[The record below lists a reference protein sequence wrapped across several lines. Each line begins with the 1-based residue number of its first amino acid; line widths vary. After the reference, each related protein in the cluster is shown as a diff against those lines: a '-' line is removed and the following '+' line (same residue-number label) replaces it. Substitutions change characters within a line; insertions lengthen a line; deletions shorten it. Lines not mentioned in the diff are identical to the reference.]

1 MAKKKGGDATS
12 KKTEQ
17 KKKQSI
23 IEDKTFGLK
32 NKNKSKKVQQKIHSI
47 EVSFTKTNITI
58 EKRGKET
65 GLERENR
72 SYCLSFSFGALSL
85 YLYLL
90 LFHRQKNVMNS
101 GDPRQ
106 RKLEEQRAKAKAERK
121 LRAKAAKAEQEAL
134 FGEALLAVS
143 KKKTL
148 NQKEG
153 KVESQGRDGGVDE
166 SNKKGTSR
174 AMKMM
179 YMMDAQEMEE
189 KLREDP
195 SYVPTLEDEIEM
207 QRQKKVAELKKA
219 GKGTPVTPETFA
231 AWQTRK
237 RQQRTE
243 AARKKVEAEF
253 KKKKGGKGLAV
264 LSGRDLYEYKKE
276 LFADRD
282 DNDAD
287 GDSDNDDGGNNN
299 DGSNNNHNNSNKATT
314 EQDETAAAPSGVSD
328 TTDVHQVAA
337 KVQSDLFLEGD
348 DDDLDDLE
356 DD

>member
-1 MAKKKGGDATS
+1 
-12 KKTEQ
+12 
-17 KKKQSI
+17 
-23 IEDKTFGLK
+23 
-32 NKNKSKKVQQKIHSI
+32 
-47 EVSFTKTNITI
+47 
-58 EKRGKET
+58 
-65 GLERENR
+65 
-72 SYCLSFSFGALSL
+72 
-85 YLYLL
+85 
-90 LFHRQKNVMNS
+90 MNS

-121 LRAKAAKAEQEAL
+121 ARTKAAKAEQEAL
-134 FGEALLAVS
+134 FGEALMAVS
-143 KKKTL
+143 KKKSL

-153 KVESQGRDGGVDE
+153 KVESQGRDGGLEE

-207 QRQKKVAELKKA
+207 QRQKKVAELKQA
-219 GKGTPVTPETFA
+219 GKGTPVTPQTFA

-237 RQQRTE
+237 RQQRAE

-276 LFADRD
+276 LFVDRD

-287 GDSDNDDGGNNN
+287 GVDSDNGADNID
-299 DGSNNNHNNSNKATT
+299 NNSNINSEAGNTAP
-314 EQDETAAAPSGVSD
+314 DTAAA
-328 TTDVHQVAA
+328 DVQKVAA
-337 KVQSDLFLEGD
+337 QVQSELFLEGD
-348 DDDLDDLE
+348 DEDLDDLDDLE